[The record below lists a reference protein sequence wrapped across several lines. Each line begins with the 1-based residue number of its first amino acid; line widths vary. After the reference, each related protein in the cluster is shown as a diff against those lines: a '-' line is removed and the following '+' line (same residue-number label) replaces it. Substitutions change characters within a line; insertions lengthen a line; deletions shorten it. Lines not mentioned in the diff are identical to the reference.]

1 MSTENHVFMETYH
14 ALPFLEKKILQILCI
29 AYDKLN
35 QTQLRACLVALDIK
49 TEDGQRFDSG
59 TRNAMS
65 KLLRSTLDVLL
76 GTDILHGKSRSVL
89 VLNRDYIEILT
100 RHLVAEKTFTP
111 LAETLQH
118 TLNLT
123 EEGLAQVQS
132 LSMVQVVA
140 GMRILFYQEKVDQA
154 TALYR
159 KFKNRVVKDKEPL
172 PIVWEEICC
181 RPFDPDWF
189 RLLPKD
195 IHTSLLEEPYLNKI
209 ARWQQDDS
217 HADYLESLVMEG
229 GEKCESDL
237 EAAVLEKWMLTGQQK
252 RLDTWLKKYG
262 KKSEHLENS
271 LCLQGWM
278 AFCNGVTAKSIA
290 LYEKALDLLNK
301 RTKRKKNVFLSRFMG
316 FFYILA
322 LIKEGSDETFSRAR
336 ACLAMGMN
344 REYGFAK
351 ICDLLEGLMDYL
363 QGNSRGA
370 DRILGHYV
378 WISAWHHSSD
388 LTPNFFTLFAYY
400 WVDREEAKRN
410 LEHIKQ
416 LHKLA
421 ADNQY
426 VWFAKELEGLIQR
439 LSTSRAKT
447 GSKTGKNKHPS
458 CLVGLTRE
466 SNVWEHTLNALLAL
480 NKKTSP
486 GKQRAKEQGKDYD
499 QRLVWFLDYVDNGKC
514 NISPREQKRN
524 AKGVWTKGR
533 PIALKRLCDERR
545 KFPYLTEQDR
555 KICGHIY
562 ANSYKDGWYTKV
574 EYIFDDA
581 YMPDLVGHP
590 LLFSSDGTTRMEL
603 VHGKPELRI
612 STKGKAQFTLV
623 LSPRPRRHF
632 KADHV
637 VVQDT
642 STRIKLVQLDA
653 KYQAIADILGKEA
666 TFPASAKDKI
676 VQVMDALAGDITIHS
691 DIEGGSG
698 GERVSEVEA
707 DSTLHI
713 QLSPLG
719 DGLKLSM
726 VTRPLGEAGPAY
738 PPGGKGEN
746 VLARVNG
753 VQMKTTRD
761 LEAENVL
768 AARLMS
774 GCPTLAAA
782 EENQGEW
789 HFPDVAE
796 SLELIQELGVQVEKE
811 GVVLEW
817 PEGKPFELV
826 GNISFDNC
834 RLNINGGEDWF
845 AMTGQVVVDDRLTL
859 EMGMLL
865 GYLQKSSTRFLEIK
879 PGQFVELTEAFRKRL
894 QALDRYS
901 VRDGNGVK
909 FHPLAA
915 LALEGFFQEVGSVRS
930 NNEWKAHIAKLQ
942 TQTDPLLAAPST
954 LNAELRD
961 YQLEGINWM
970 NCLSDWGVGAC
981 LADDMGIGKTMQ
993 TLAMLIKYA
1002 PKGPSLVI
1010 APTSVCANWI
1020 AEANRFAP
1028 SLNLILFGGSKRKK
1042 ILEDAGNFDVLICS
1056 YGLMQQKKV
1065 AAMLSAISWQMVVL
1079 DEAQAIK
1086 NFATQRSR
1094 SVMKLTAAFKVVLT
1108 GTPIENHLGELWNLF
1123 QFINPGLLG
1132 SLEQFY
1138 ETFTVPIEKEG
1149 DALAK
1154 KDLKRLIQPFIL
1166 RRTKAQVLEELPSR
1180 TEILLDID
1188 LSKEEM
1194 AFYEALRQQALER
1207 LSNDDESHGGQRHI
1221 KILAEITKLRQAC
1234 CHSELVNKEISIA
1247 SSKLAVF
1254 SEILGELITNG
1265 HKALVFSQFVGY
1277 LFIVRNY
1284 LDESNIKYQYLDG
1297 STPAAQRQ
1305 KAIHGFQ
1312 SGKGDVFLISLKAGG
1327 VGLNLTAADYVIHMD
1342 PWWNPAVED
1351 QASDRA
1357 HRIGQQR
1364 PVTIY
1369 RLITKG
1375 TVEEKIVQMHRRKR
1389 KLADSLLTGSD
1400 LSGKMSAEELLAL
1413 IQR

>member
-1 MSTENHVFMETYH
+1 MEKYH
-14 ALPFLEKKILQILCI
+14 ALPFLEKKILQILSI
-29 AYDKLN
+29 AYGRLN

-49 TEDGQRFDSG
+49 TKDGKRFDSG
-59 TRNAMS
+59 TRNSMS
-65 KLLRSTLDVLL
+65 KLLRGSLDVLL
-76 GTDILHGKSRSVL
+76 ETDILHGKSRSVL
-89 VLNRDYIEILT
+89 VINRDYIEVLT
-100 RHLVAEKTFTP
+100 RHLVAEKTFTA

-123 EEGLAQVQS
+123 EEGLAQVPS
-132 LSMVQVVA
+132 LSMDQVTA
-140 GMRILFYQEKVDQA
+140 GMRILFYREKVDQA
-154 TALYR
+154 TALYE
-159 KFKNRVVKDKEPL
+159 KFKNRVVLDKEPL
-172 PIVWEEICC
+172 PIVWERICC

-189 RLLPKD
+189 RLLPPD
-195 IHTSLLEEPYLNKI
+195 IHTSFLEEPYLNKI
-209 ARWQQDDS
+209 ARWKRNDS
-217 HADYLESLVMEG
+217 YADYLESLVMEG
-229 GEKCESDL
+229 SEKCESDL

-252 RLDTWLKKYG
+252 RLDAWLKKYG
-262 KKSEHLENS
+262 EKSEHLENS
-271 LCLQGWM
+271 MCLQGWM
-278 AFCNGVTAKSIA
+278 AFCNGANAKSIT
-290 LYEKALDLLNK
+290 LYEKALDLLKK
-301 RTKRKKNVFLSRFMG
+301 RTKGKKKVFFSQFMG

-336 ACLAMGMN
+336 ACLAMRMD
-344 REYGFAK
+344 REYGFEK
-351 ICDLLEGLMDYL
+351 IGDLLGELLDYL

-370 DRILGHYV
+370 DSILRHSV
-378 WISAWHHSSD
+378 WISSWHHSSD
-388 LTPNFFTLFAYY
+388 LTPDFFTLFAYY
-400 WVDREEAKRN
+400 WVDREEAKRK
-410 LEHIKQ
+410 LEDIKQ

-421 ADNQY
+421 KDNQY
-426 VWFAKELEGLIQR
+426 VWFAGELETLIQR
-439 LSTSRAKT
+439 LSKS
-447 GSKTGKNKHPS
+447 GSKTGKSKHPS
-458 CLVGLTRE
+458 CLVELTSE

-486 GKQRAKEQGKDYD
+486 GKQRAKKQESDYD
-499 QRLVWFLDYVDNGKC
+499 QRMAWFLDYVDNGEC
-514 NISPREQKRN
+514 GISPREQKRN

-533 PIALKRLCDERR
+533 PIALKRLCDEIR
-545 KFPYLTEQDR
+545 KFPYLTEQDK

-562 ANSYKDGWYTKV
+562 ANSYRDGWYTKV
-574 EYIFDDA
+574 EYVFDDA
-581 YMPDLVGHP
+581 YLPDVVGHP
-590 LLFSSDGTTRMEL
+590 LLFSSDGTTRLEL
-603 VHGKPELRI
+603 VHGKPELTI
-612 STKGKAQFTLV
+612 STQGKGQFALV

-637 VVQDT
+637 VVQET
-642 STRIKLVQLDA
+642 STRIKLVSLDA
-653 KYQAIADILGKEA
+653 KYQAIADILGQEA

-698 GERVSEVEA
+698 SERVSEVEA

-719 DGLKLSM
+719 EGLKLSM
-726 VTRPLGEAGPAY
+726 VVRPLGEEGPSY
-738 PPGGKGEN
+738 PPGSKGKN

-761 LEAENVL
+761 LDAENAL
-768 AARLMS
+768 AARLLS
-774 GCPTLAAA
+774 GTPTLAAA

-789 HFPDVAE
+789 HFPDVAD

-811 GVVLEW
+811 GVMLEW

-834 RLNINGGEDWF
+834 RLNIKGGEDWF
-845 AMTGQVVVDDRLTL
+845 AMTGQVVVDERLTL

-865 GYLQKSSTRFLEIK
+865 EYLEKSNSRFLEIK
-879 PGQFVELTEAFRKRL
+879 PGQFVELTEVFRNRL

-901 VRDGNGVK
+901 FRDGNGVK

-915 LALEGFFQEVGSVRS
+915 LALEGFFQEVGSVSS
-930 NNEWKAHIAKLQ
+930 NKEWKAHIAKLQ

-1010 APTSVCANWI
+1010 APTSVCANWV

-1065 AAMLSAISWQMVVL
+1065 AAMMSAISWQMVVL

-1132 SLEQFY
+1132 SLGQFY
-1138 ETFTVPIEKEG
+1138 ETFAVPIEKKG
-1149 DALAK
+1149 DARAR

-1180 TEILLDID
+1180 TEIVLDID
-1188 LSKEEM
+1188 LSKEET

-1207 LSNDDESHGGQRHI
+1207 LSNDDESHGGQRHL

-1254 SEILGELITNG
+1254 SEILGELITSG
-1265 HKALVFSQFVGY
+1265 HKALVFSQFVGH
-1277 LFIVRNY
+1277 LALVRNH

-1297 STPAAQRQ
+1297 STPATQRQ

-1312 SGKGDVFLISLKAGG
+1312 SGEGDVFLISLKAGG
-1327 VGLNLTAADYVIHMD
+1327 VGLTLTAADYVIHMD

-1400 LSGKMSAEELLAL
+1400 LSGKISAEELLAL
-1413 IQR
+1413 IQE